1 MYGVL
6 VCVDSSCADEHVVC
20 IASTQDEK
28 CTETE
33 AQRRLEKKTAGNQ
46 IVGYSRICLGG
57 RVGMKCVSVEH

>member
-1 MYGVL
+1 MCGVL

-33 AQRRLEKKTAGNQ
+33 AQRRLEKKTACNQ
-46 IVGYSRICLGG
+46 IGYSRICFGG